1 MSKECVCHMMEDGVL
16 FCLDQAVSVRKE
28 DGTLDFV
35 RIAAIDPFLERA
47 RVVSP
52 DMDKEVD
59 MATLS
64 PLELAR
70 DNLTWYVKHPTFK
83 LNIDKTYKIP
93 VDYVEFHKAGGAAI
107 KGEKELAEYMKQ
119 HDKDII
125 AFYNGK
131 LKEYEEHDKD
141 IIAFYNGKLKEYEED
156 EEADRKAEEVSI
168 LSLKFSKVVRDMA
181 GMCDTVEDN
190 NFIASQLRTI
200 LNEVFNANASIIRAA
215 KANIKV
221 VEHYMPEEEK
231 K

>member
-70 DNLTWYVKHPTFK
+70 DNLTWYARHPTFK

-93 VDYVEFHKAGGAAI
+93 VDYVEFHKAGEAAV
-107 KGEKELAEYMKQ
+107 KGEKELAEYMDKQ
-119 HDKDII
+119 
-125 AFYNGK
+125 
-131 LKEYEEHDKD
+131 DKD

-221 VEHYMPEEEK
+221 VEHYIPEEEK

>member
-70 DNLTWYVKHPTFK
+70 DNLTWYARHPAFK
-83 LNIDKTYKIP
+83 LTIDKTYKIP
-93 VDYVEFHKAGGAAI
+93 VDYDEFHKAGEAAV
-107 KGEKELAEYMKQ
+107 KGEKELAEYM
-119 HDKDII
+119 DK
-125 AFYNGK
+125 
-131 LKEYEEHDKD
+131 HDKD

>member
-107 KGEKELAEYMKQ
+107 KGEKELAEYMK
-119 HDKDII
+119 K
-125 AFYNGK
+125 
-131 LKEYEEHDKD
+131 HDKD

>member
-70 DNLTWYVKHPTFK
+70 ENLTWYARHPTFK
-83 LNIDKTYKIP
+83 LNIDKMYKIP
-93 VDYVEFHKAGGAAI
+93 VDYDEFHKAGGAAI

-119 HDKDII
+119 
-125 AFYNGK
+125 
-131 LKEYEEHDKD
+131 HDKD

-221 VEHYMPEEEK
+221 VEHYMSEEEK

>member
-47 RVVSP
+47 RVVSS
-52 DMDKEVD
+52 DTDKEVD

-70 DNLTWYVKHPTFK
+70 DNLTWYVRHPTFK

-93 VDYVEFHKAGGAAI
+93 VDYVEFHKAGVAAM
-107 KGEKELAEYMKQ
+107 KGEKELAEYM
-119 HDKDII
+119 DK
-125 AFYNGK
+125 
-131 LKEYEEHDKD
+131 HDKD

>member
-70 DNLTWYVKHPTFK
+70 DNLTWYARHPTFK

-93 VDYVEFHKAGGAAI
+93 VDYVEFHKAGEAAV
-107 KGEKELAEYMKQ
+107 KGEKELAEYM
-119 HDKDII
+119 DK
-125 AFYNGK
+125 
-131 LKEYEEHDKD
+131 HDKD

>member
-70 DNLTWYVKHPTFK
+70 DNLTWYARHPTFK

-93 VDYVEFHKAGGAAI
+93 VDYVEFHKAGEAAV
-107 KGEKELAEYMKQ
+107 KGEKELAEYMDK

-131 LKEYEEHDKD
+131 LE
-141 IIAFYNGKLKEYEED
+141 EYEED
-156 EEADRKAEEVSI
+156 DEADRKAEEVSI

>member
-28 DGTLDFV
+28 DGPLDFV

-64 PLELAR
+64 PLEHAR

-93 VDYVEFHKAGGAAI
+93 VDYVEFHKAGEAAI

-119 HDKDII
+119 
-125 AFYNGK
+125 
-131 LKEYEEHDKD
+131 HDKD

-215 KANIKV
+215 KVNIKV

>member
-1 MSKECVCHMMEDGVL
+1 MSKECVCHMMEDEVL

-70 DNLTWYVKHPTFK
+70 DNLTWYARHPTFK

-93 VDYVEFHKAGGAAI
+93 VDYVEFHKAGEAAV
-107 KGEKELAEYMKQ
+107 KGEKELAEYM
-119 HDKDII
+119 DK
-125 AFYNGK
+125 
-131 LKEYEEHDKD
+131 HDKD

>member
-1 MSKECVCHMMEDGVL
+1 MSKECVCHMMEDGAL

-131 LKEYEEHDKD
+131 LKEYEE
-141 IIAFYNGKLKEYEED
+141 D

>member
-131 LKEYEEHDKD
+131 LKEYEE
-141 IIAFYNGKLKEYEED
+141 D

-181 GMCDTVEDN
+181 GMCDTVEYN

>member
-70 DNLTWYVKHPTFK
+70 ENLTWYARHPTFK

-93 VDYVEFHKAGGAAI
+93 VDYVEFHKAGEAAV
-107 KGEKELAEYMKQ
+107 KGEKELAEYM
-119 HDKDII
+119 DK
-125 AFYNGK
+125 
-131 LKEYEEHDKD
+131 HDKD

>member
-131 LKEYEEHDKD
+131 LKEYEE
-141 IIAFYNGKLKEYEED
+141 D

>member
-131 LKEYEEHDKD
+131 LKEYEE
-141 IIAFYNGKLKEYEED
+141 D

-181 GMCDTVEDN
+181 GMCDAVEDN

>member
-1 MSKECVCHMMEDGVL
+1 MSKECVCHMMEDEVL

-28 DGTLDFV
+28 DGTLDFA

-70 DNLTWYVKHPTFK
+70 DTLTWYARHPTFK

-93 VDYVEFHKAGGAAI
+93 VDYVEFHKAGEAAV
-107 KGEKELAEYMKQ
+107 KGEKELAEYM
-119 HDKDII
+119 DK
-125 AFYNGK
+125 
-131 LKEYEEHDKD
+131 HDKD

>member
-70 DNLTWYVKHPTFK
+70 DNLTWYARHPTFK

-93 VDYVEFHKAGGAAI
+93 VDYVEFHKAGEAAV
-107 KGEKELAEYMKQ
+107 KGEKELAEYM
-119 HDKDII
+119 DK
-125 AFYNGK
+125 
-131 LKEYEEHDKD
+131 HDKD

-221 VEHYMPEEEK
+221 VEHYMPKEEK

>member
-70 DNLTWYVKHPTFK
+70 DNLTWYARHPTFK
-83 LNIDKTYKIP
+83 LTIDKTYKIP
-93 VDYVEFHKAGGAAI
+93 VDYVEFHKAGEAAV
-107 KGEKELAEYMKQ
+107 KGEKELAEYM
-119 HDKDII
+119 DK
-125 AFYNGK
+125 
-131 LKEYEEHDKD
+131 HDKD

>member
-1 MSKECVCHMMEDGVL
+1 MSKECVCHMMEDEVL

-64 PLELAR
+64 PLEFAR
-70 DNLTWYVKHPTFK
+70 DNLTWYARHPTFK

-93 VDYVEFHKAGGAAI
+93 VDYVEFHKAGEAAV
-107 KGEKELAEYMKQ
+107 KGEKELAEYM
-119 HDKDII
+119 DK
-125 AFYNGK
+125 
-131 LKEYEEHDKD
+131 HDKD

>member
-131 LKEYEEHDKD
+131 LKEYEE
-141 IIAFYNGKLKEYEED
+141 D

-221 VEHYMPEEEK
+221 VAHYMPEEEK

>member
-131 LKEYEEHDKD
+131 LKEYEE
-141 IIAFYNGKLKEYEED
+141 D

-200 LNEVFNANASIIRAA
+200 LNEVFNVNASIIRAA

>member
-16 FCLDQAVSVRKE
+16 FCLDQAVSVRRV

-35 RIAAIDPFLERA
+35 RIASIDPFLERA
-47 RVVSP
+47 RVVTP
-52 DMDKEVD
+52 DMNKEVA
-59 MATLS
+59 MSTLA
-64 PLELAR
+64 PLEGAIEH
-70 DNLTWYVKHPTFK
+70 LTWYAKHPDSR
-83 LNIDKTYKIP
+83 LNIDKAYNIP
-93 VDYVEFHKAGGAAI
+93 VDYEEFHKAGKEAI
-107 KGEKELAEYMKQ
+107 KGEKALVAYMDE
-119 HDKDII
+119 HDADII

-131 LKEYEEHDKD
+131 LKEYEE
-141 IIAFYNGKLKEYEED
+141 EE
-156 EEADRKAEEVSI
+156 EEEEDRKAEEVSI
-168 LSLKFSKVVRDMA
+168 LSLKFSKVVRDLA

-200 LNEVFNANASIIRAA
+200 LNEVFNANASIIRAT

>member
-1 MSKECVCHMMEDGVL
+1 MSKECVCHMMEDEVL

-70 DNLTWYVKHPTFK
+70 DNLTWYVRHPTFK
-83 LNIDKTYKIP
+83 LTIDKTYKIP
-93 VDYVEFHKAGGAAI
+93 VDYDEFHKAGEAAV
-107 KGEKELAEYMKQ
+107 KGEKELAEYM
-119 HDKDII
+119 DK
-125 AFYNGK
+125 
-131 LKEYEEHDKD
+131 HDKD

-200 LNEVFNANASIIRAA
+200 LNEVFNANTSIIRAA

>member
-1 MSKECVCHMMEDGVL
+1 MSKECVCHMMEDEVL

-28 DGTLDFV
+28 DGTPDFV

-70 DNLTWYVKHPTFK
+70 DNLTWYARHPTFK

-93 VDYVEFHKAGGAAI
+93 VDYVEFHKAGEAAV
-107 KGEKELAEYMKQ
+107 KGEKELAEYM
-119 HDKDII
+119 DK
-125 AFYNGK
+125 
-131 LKEYEEHDKD
+131 HDKD

>member
-70 DNLTWYVKHPTFK
+70 DNLTWYVRHPTFK

-93 VDYVEFHKAGGAAI
+93 VDYVEFHKAGEAAMQ
-107 KGEKELAEYMKQ
+107 GEKELAEYM
-119 HDKDII
+119 DK
-125 AFYNGK
+125 
-131 LKEYEEHDKD
+131 HDKD

>member
-70 DNLTWYVKHPTFK
+70 DNLTWYARHPTFK

-93 VDYVEFHKAGGAAI
+93 VDYDEFHKAGEAAV
-107 KGEKELAEYMKQ
+107 KGEKELAEYM
-119 HDKDII
+119 DK
-125 AFYNGK
+125 
-131 LKEYEEHDKD
+131 HDKD

-200 LNEVFNANASIIRAA
+200 LNEVFNANTSIIRAA

>member
-1 MSKECVCHMMEDGVL
+1 MSKECVCHMMEDEVL

-28 DGTLDFV
+28 DGTLDFA

-70 DNLTWYVKHPTFK
+70 DNLTWYARHPTFK

-93 VDYVEFHKAGGAAI
+93 VDYVEFHKAGEAAV
-107 KGEKELAEYMKQ
+107 KGEKELAEYM
-119 HDKDII
+119 DK
-125 AFYNGK
+125 
-131 LKEYEEHDKD
+131 HDKD